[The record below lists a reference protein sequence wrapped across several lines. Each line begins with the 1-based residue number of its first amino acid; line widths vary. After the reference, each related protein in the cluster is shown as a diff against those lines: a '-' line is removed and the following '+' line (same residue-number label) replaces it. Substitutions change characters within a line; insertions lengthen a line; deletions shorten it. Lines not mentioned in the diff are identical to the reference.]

1 MKTIEERVKDL
12 EEWRVLTL
20 ILMSTLSFMTGILL
34 GEVFF

>member
-12 EEWRVLTL
+12 EEWNVLTL
-20 ILMSTLSFMTGILL
+20 ILMSAIFLMTGILL